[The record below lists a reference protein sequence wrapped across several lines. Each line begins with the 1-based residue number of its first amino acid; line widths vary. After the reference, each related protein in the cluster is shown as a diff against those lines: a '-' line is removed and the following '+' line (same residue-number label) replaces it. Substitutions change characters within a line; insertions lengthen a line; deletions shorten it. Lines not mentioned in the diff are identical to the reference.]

1 MIYLLRHG
9 DAEEG
14 TGDDAA
20 RRLTPKGERQAR
32 GGGTALAALGIKPD
46 ACLTSPKV
54 RAADTARLACEALG
68 LEPEIAEELRG
79 GASTL
84 SALTAGRG
92 DVLLVGHEPD
102 FSSEVARLT
111 GANVKLRKGGLAIV
125 DGNTL
130 VALLR
135 PKDLAAIADKTRPRP
150 VWSSSTTSIRVT
162 DRPRGGV
169 IERRSRCPG
178 RAYGPPALCT
188 GTMEQFKQALS
199 SRR

>member
-32 GGGTALAALGIKPD
+32 AAGEALRSLSATINT
-46 ACLTSPKV
+46 CLTSPKV

-68 LEPEIAEELRG
+68 LEPEITEDLREG
-79 GASTL
+79 TFDSL
-84 SALTAGRG
+84 ALAAGRG

-102 FSSEVARLT
+102 FSGEVARLT

-125 DGNTL
+125 DGNT
-130 VALLR
+130 VQALLR
-135 PKDLAAIADKTRPRP
+135 PKDLAAIA
-150 VWSSSTTSIRVT
+150 
-162 DRPRGGV
+162 
-169 IERRSRCPG
+169 
-178 RAYGPPALCT
+178 AA
-188 GTMEQFKQALS
+188 
-199 SRR
+199 